1 MSNYNLLAD
10 EVVLYKGIA
19 KRQSSE
25 NGQVEVL
32 LTNLNIVLI
41 DTIDDVTSVE
51 TLPIATLKIY
61 KGIPQVKHKGLNVE
75 MYFTSGEQY
84 LTFANRVEIHKLV
97 KAIYELVT
105 GKTQFER
112 GALKVKKGIETTN
125 DTLGIDTVETVRNAV
140 LIGLGASIEMSNLNN
155 ETSDNVQENNET
167 SDKGQDKKEKRT
179 KVVGNSKWSNVLKV
193 AQGVVESTK
202 GLIARKEEKPLRIEG
217 QKEMDLEA
225 LKTLKEFLDVGI
237 ISQEEYE
244 IKKKEILGL

>member
-19 KRQSSE
+19 KRPKFE

-41 DTIDDVTSVE
+41 DTIDDIINVE
-51 TLPIATLKIY
+51 VLPIATLKIY
-61 KGIPQVKHKGLNVE
+61 KGIPQVKHKGLNVD
-75 MYFTSGEQY
+75 MYFTTGEQY

-105 GKTQFER
+105 GKTQAER
-112 GALKVKKGIETTN
+112 GVKKFKKGIDLVDETLEIS
-125 DTLGIDTVETVRNAV
+125 TLDTVKGIMEKGVNSLV
-140 LIGLGASIEMSNLNN
+140 SIKGIKGNLFAFM
-155 ETSDNVQENNET
+155 
-167 SDKGQDKKEKRT
+167 DKKVEQIEKN
-179 KVVGNSKWSNVLKV
+179 KNVNKMIP
-193 AQGVVESTK
+193 GKT
-202 GLIARKEEKPLRIEG
+202 
-217 QKEMDLEA
+217 EMDLEA
-225 LKTLKEFLDVGI
+225 LKTLKEFLDEGI

>member
-19 KRQSSE
+19 KRQNSE

-75 MYFTSGEQY
+75 MYFTSGEQH

-97 KAIYELVT
+97 KVIYELVT

-140 LIGLGASIEMSNLNN
+140 LIGLGGSIEMSNLNN
-155 ETSDNVQENNET
+155 ETSDNVQ
-167 SDKGQDKKEKRT
+167 DKKEKKT